1 MPPSSGATR
10 RLALLG
16 APGVGK
22 GVQAAALRDR
32 LGVPHVSTGDMLRAA
47 VKDGSALGQKVRAI
61 LERGG
66 LVPDEVVGELIR
78 ERLGRPDAGGGFVLD
93 GFPRTV
99 PQADLLDRVLAEKGR
114 TLDRAINIVVPEP
127 EILDRLTG
135 RRVCRECGATYHVR
149 YNPPRAA
156 GRCDACGGA
165 LRQREDDTEEVIT
178 ERLRVYQ
185 EQTSPLIDRYQRR
198 GVLLTVDG
206 RGRPEEVTARIV
218 AALPGQG
225 G

>member
-1 MPPSSGATR
+1 MPSPAGTAR
-10 RLALLG
+10 RLALFG

-22 GVQAAALRDR
+22 GVQAAALRER

-47 VKDGSALGQKVRAI
+47 VKDGSPLGRKVRAI

-66 LVPDEVVGELIR
+66 LVPDEVVGDLIR
-78 ERLGRPDAGGGFVLD
+78 ERLGRPDAGDGFVLD

-99 PQADLLDRVLAEKGR
+99 PQADLLDRVLAGR
-114 TLDRAINIVVPEP
+114 GRALDRAINIVVPEP

-135 RRVCRECGATYHVR
+135 RRVCPECGATYHVR
-149 YNPPRAA
+149 HNPPRVE

-165 LRQREDDTEEVIT
+165 LRQREDDTEPVIA

-185 EQTSPLIDRYQRR
+185 EQTSPLIERYQRR